1 MPSYIYNN
9 IIIIVTNII
18 TLEILSARF
27 VHSSALLPCYIFLAR
42 VRT

>member
-18 TLEILSARF
+18 TLEMLSARF
-27 VHSSALLPCYIFLAR
+27 VNTGALLPC
-42 VRT
+42 

>member
-18 TLEILSARF
+18 TLEMLSARF
-27 VHSSALLPCYIFLAR
+27 AQPGALPPCYIFLAR